1 MFNKVLAA
9 LAVNSMASADCATG
23 AMLDSFMIAEC
34 TCPSGYF
41 QVTSADV
48 LKNVNNNSPNYKD
61 TRIGKLTGSCVGTAP
76 TTANPNSLLL
86 GVQDSAGTYYYFKYG
101 FTGYIKYTA
110 DSITALSTALT
121 AMPSEVTKATATS
134 SCKWYDMFTYTAT
147 GSNYIAGGYSD
158 DGKTACM
165 YYGPS
170 PECAAPKS
178 YTTASKS
185 KSCTTTS
192 SAATAFSVAALSLI
206 AALTA
211 AMAL

>member
-9 LAVNSMASADCATG
+9 LAVNSLASALCSTG
-23 AMLDSFMIAEC
+23 ATLDSFMIAEC
-34 TCPSGYF
+34 TCTSGYF
-41 QVTSADV
+41 QLTSADV
-48 LKNVNNNSPNYKD
+48 LKNVSNNSPNYKD
-61 TRIGKLTGSCVGTAP
+61 TRIGKLTGSCVDTAP
-76 TTANPNSLLL
+76 TTANRNSLLL
-86 GVQDSAGTYYYFKYG
+86 GVASPSGTYYYFKYG
-101 FTGYIKYTA
+101 STGYIKYTTA
-110 DSITALSTALT
+110 SIALDSALT
-121 AMPSEVTKATATS
+121 SMPYEVTKATATS
-134 SCKWYDMFTYTAT
+134 SCKWYDMYTYTST

-178 YTTASKS
+178 YTSAAAS

-192 SAATAFSVAALSLI
+192 SAATAFSVAGLSLI
-206 AALTA
+206 AALAA